1 MKRYIIILIVL
12 LSLASCTKHS
22 EHWET
27 LTQVESYIEEGLDSA
42 LVVLQGVDNEQ
53 LANDEER
60 AKHALVALYRSP
72 RRYGRPCNPP
82 LVEGC
87 NGESCHCGKE

>member
-27 LTQVESYIEEGLDSA
+27 LAQVESYIEERPDSA
-42 LVVLQGVDNEQ
+42 LVVLQGIDNEELFSSIKPPIYNFKNLQ
-53 LANDEER
+53 L
-60 AKHALVALYRSP
+60 
-72 RRYGRPCNPP
+72 
-82 LVEGC
+82 
-87 NGESCHCGKE
+87 

>member
-27 LTQVESYIEEGLDSA
+27 LAQVESYIEERPDSA
-42 LVVLQGVDNEQ
+42 LVVLQGIDNEE

-60 AKHALVALYRSP
+60 AKPALFCL
-72 RRYGRPCNPP
+72 
-82 LVEGC
+82 L
-87 NGESCHCGKE
+87 